1 MAKNNVQVM
10 LTKGVTKLGKLGD
23 LVNVAP
29 GYAQNYL
36 LPKGFAVR
44 ATPGVIKEVE
54 RRKAVERQ
62 RLLDIRKEAEDRK
75 VALAA
80 IGGFIIKKKVGG
92 EDNAIFGAVTE
103 REVGQLITAKSML
116 EIDHRD
122 ITLPEI
128 KKLGTFDVTIKLH
141 AEVTAAIKLQ
151 VIAE

>member
-44 ATPGVIKEVE
+44 ATPGVIKAVE

-75 VALAA
+75 GALAA
-80 IGGFIIKKKVGG
+80 IGGFIIKKKVGEG
-92 EDNAIFGAVTE
+92 NAIFGAVTE

-128 KKLGTFDVTIKLH
+128 KKLGTFDVAIKLH
-141 AEVTAAIKLQ
+141 AEVSATIKLQ